1 MSFKNTILISIKPF
15 RFELNFFFMAIYFIH
30 FTQTEHQLLV
40 DINTYNN
47 NNMMMYNYETIM
59 FMNVRLGVIIGNFVF
74 LDKK

>member
-1 MSFKNTILISIKPF
+1 
-15 RFELNFFFMAIYFIH
+15 MAIYFIH